1 MPAAGGLGYALSR
14 VSRTAHWWWLWG
26 ALLVVGVVYLAR
38 IDHVAG
44 LYVDD
49 AWYLVLAKAI
59 ASGEGFRLVNA
70 PAPGIL
76 PFYPPGLP
84 AVLSLVFLAAPD
96 FPDNVW
102 PLKAV
107 SVAAMLGV
115 TALTVR
121 WAERDRGLGGPSA
134 LALGVAVG
142 LSPAFVFLVG
152 ATVMSEP
159 VFTLLQLGSLV
170 ALERA
175 TDDDGRTMRRVAI
188 AALLGAAAALVR
200 TMAVVVLAACLLQ
213 LLARRRWRA
222 AAVYAAVVV
231 TLVGG
236 WTWWAAA
243 HAPDAAAQALMND
256 AIVHGYA
263 DHFWMRVAGYAE
275 SGTVTAAELPARIL
289 ANLRMIAVNDAGA
302 LSAYPWFRTIEPL
315 DAVPGTTRT
324 ALLSVVLGAATL
336 VGWVAALRERV
347 RPAEL
352 AVAATVAVAL
362 VWPFPPF
369 RFLLPLLPVVLLYA
383 ATGLGVL
390 GRVLVRRRI
399 DVALRFAVLVVVVLV
414 NARSDLEAIAALHR
428 DPRPAWSRAFD
439 ENVAMLAWARDH
451 LEPDAVVASHNPAL
465 VHLLTGRATVGYW
478 DARTNL
484 RLWRA
489 AGATYWVDC
498 WLTAAKYPDPAR
510 SGLPLVYRQDGPL
523 ALGIVRLP
531 R

>member
-1 MPAAGGLGYALSR
+1 M
-14 VSRTAHWWWLWG
+14 SRTAHSWWLWG
-26 ALLVVGVVYLAR
+26 ALLTVGVTYLAR

-59 ASGEGFRLVNA
+59 ASGEGFRLINA

-84 AVLSLVFLAAPD
+84 ALLSLVFVVAPE
-96 FPDNVW
+96 FPGNVW
-102 PLKAV
+102 LLKAV
-107 SVAAMLGV
+107 SVVAMLGV
-115 TALTVR
+115 TVLTVR
-121 WAERDRGLGGPSA
+121 WGERDRGLGREA
-134 LALGVAVG
+134 AVALGLAVG
-142 LSPAFVFLVG
+142 LSPAFVFLAG

-175 TDDDGRTMRRVAI
+175 TAETHGDLTMRRVVI

-200 TMAVVVLAACLLQ
+200 TMAVVVLVACLLH
-213 LLARRRWRA
+213 LLATRRWRA
-222 AAVYAAVVV
+222 AAVYGAIVGAV
-231 TLVGG
+231 VGG

-243 HAPDAAAQALMND
+243 HAPDAAAQASMND

-275 SGTVTAAELPARIL
+275 SGTVTAAELPARVL
-289 ANLRMIAVNDAGA
+289 ANLRMIALNDAGA

-315 DAVPGTTRT
+315 DAVPGTTWT
-324 ALLSVVLGAATL
+324 AALSVVLGVATL
-336 VGWVAALRERV
+336 VGWAAALRERV

-352 AVAATVAVAL
+352 AVAATVLTAL

-369 RFLLPLLPVVLLYA
+369 RFLLPLLPIVLLSA
-383 ATGLGVL
+383 ATGLGLV
-390 GRVLVRRRI
+390 GRLVARRRI
-399 DVALRFAVLVVVVLV
+399 DVAVRFAVLAAVVVV
-414 NARSDLEAIAALHR
+414 NAWSNGQSIVALHR
-428 DPRPAWSRAFD
+428 DDPPPAWSRAFD

-451 LEPDAVVASHNPAL
+451 LEPDAILASHNPAL
-465 VHLLTGRATVGYW
+465 VHLLTGRTTVGYW

-484 RLWRA
+484 QRWRA
-489 AGATYWVDC
+489 AGARYWVDC
-498 WLTAAKYPDPAR
+498 WLTAVKYPDPAR
-510 SGLPLVYRQDGPL
+510 SGLPLVHRQDGPL
-523 ALGIVRLP
+523 ALRIVRLP
-531 R
+531 Q